1 MQCDQVRVH
10 FDNFHNYDSASQLDS
25 TESKEAE
32 SIPNL
37 KQLTFVKALF
47 SSFSLYNSGRLA
59 VTWYL
64 KVVKPFYM
72 YILQSGRLE
81 LTRESE

>member
-10 FDNFHNYDSASQLDS
+10 FDNFHDYDSASQLAS

-37 KQLTFVKALF
+37 KQLTFVKA
-47 SSFSLYNSGRLA
+47 
-59 VTWYL
+59 
-64 KVVKPFYM
+64 
-72 YILQSGRLE
+72 
-81 LTRESE
+81 